1 MKKLLIILS
10 ITLFS
15 TNCFSQKYNLI
26 RSINTNNTT
35 QLPFLLK
42 VEDTAD
48 GRSYTHTGTMTI
60 QDGTVI
66 FDTLECLDDICV
78 KDDSTRKILF
88 LAENLK
94 TVAIEDENSRL
105 GAKLVHIITIDPNVI
120 LLDTNSDG
128 TVLITEWQLIE

>member
-15 TNCFSQKYNLI
+15 ADCISQTYNLI

-60 QDGTVI
+60 QNGQVI
-66 FDTLECLDDICV
+66 FNTLECLSDICV
-78 KDDSTRKILF
+78 KDESTRKILF

-94 TVAIEDENSRL
+94 TVAIEDTNSRL
-105 GAKLVHIITIDPNVI
+105 GGKLVHIIATDPNVI
-120 LLDTNSDG
+120 LLDTNLDG
-128 TVLITEWQLIE
+128 TVLITEWQLTE